1 MNSLFTPVNGCLN
14 GNPMIFRD
22 NLKKWSYVIACVWF
36 ICLIGHGNE
45 MYQYSHYGAG
55 AISSIVI
62 EMICSVV
69 LVIISYRI
77 ANNINISQNIN
88 SYDIHLL
95 TDSARSL
102 YILYT
107 IFISIY
113 MVVNLIQYLSVVI
126 FLQPITIIICSLLYL
141 LWLFGSIIYVR
152 HIWSYS
158 LHLENGSLE

>member
-1 MNSLFTPVNGCLN
+1 
-14 GNPMIFRD
+14 
-22 NLKKWSYVIACVWF
+22 
-36 ICLIGHGNE
+36 

-55 AISSIVI
+55 AISSITI

-69 LVIISYRI
+69 FIIVCYSI

-95 TDSARSL
+95 SYSARSL
-102 YILYT
+102 YIIYSILISVYT
-107 IFISIY
+107 
-113 MVVNLIQYLSVVI
+113 VVNLIQYVSVVI
-126 FLQPITIIICSLLYL
+126 FLQPITIIIYSFLYL

>member
-1 MNSLFTPVNGCLN
+1 MAVKKNKGGRP
-14 GNPMIFRD
+14 IF
-22 NLKKWSYVIACVWF
+22 
-36 ICLIGHGNE
+36 
-45 MYQYSHYGAG
+45 
-55 AISSIVI
+55 
-62 EMICSVV
+62 
-69 LVIISYRI
+69 
-77 ANNINISQNIN
+77 NISQNIN

-95 TDSARSL
+95 TYSARSL

-113 MVVNLIQYLSVVI
+113 MVVNLIQYISVVI

-158 LHLENGSLE
+158 VHLDNGSLE